1 MMKKIAK
8 RAGLWA
14 AVALIWLALW
24 TIPSYLVGDALI
36 LPTPPE
42 VIKRFGELLTMPSFW
57 ASMLT
62 SLARVLGGAVGA
74 TALAVACAALGARFR
89 FVRTLLYPFNEVVK
103 ATPIVSFIFLAY
115 IIFGRNIGILPVFIT
130 MLIVFPVVYVAL
142 LDALMNVDR
151 TLVEVS
157 EVFGCSRGEKL
168 RYLWIPTALNSF
180 VTAASTAL
188 GLGWKS
194 GIAAEALVNTPT
206 LQGIGSDIAQAKTYI
221 ETVDQ
226 FAYTLAIIAVSI
238 VIGLVFSL
246 GMKKLKEKIM

>member
-1 MMKKIAK
+1 MKRIAK
-8 RAGLWA
+8 RAGLYA

-24 TIPSYLVGDALI
+24 ALPAYIVGDALI
-36 LPTPPE
+36 LPAPPD
-42 VIKRFGELLTMPSFW
+42 VFARLGKLLTETGFW
-57 ASMLT
+57 MSMLK
-62 SLARVLGGAVGA
+62 SLARVLGGVVGA
-74 TALAVACAALGARFR
+74 AVPAVACAALGARSK
-89 FVRTLLYPFNEVVK
+89 FVRTLLYPFNEIVK

-115 IIFGRNIGILPVFIT
+115 IVFGKSIGLLPVFIT
-130 MLIVFPVVYVAL
+130 MLIVFPVVYAAL

-151 TLVEVS
+151 ELVEVS
-157 EVFGCSRGEKL
+157 EVFGCTRGEKL

-180 VTAASTAL
+180 VTAFATAL

-206 LQGIGSDIAQAKTYI
+206 LEGIGSDIAQAKTYI

-238 VIGLVFSL
+238 VIGLLFSFA
-246 GMKKLKEKIM
+246 MKKLKEKIM

>member
-1 MMKKIAK
+1 MKIAK
-8 RAGLWA
+8 RAGGYLAFA
-14 AVALIWLALW
+14 AIWLALW
-24 TIPSYLVGDALI
+24 AVPSYIVGDELI
-36 LPTPPE
+36 LPTPPD
-42 VIKRFGELLTMPSFW
+42 VFMRLGELVMMPSFW
-57 ASMLT
+57 VSMLK
-62 SLARVLGGAVGA
+62 SLARVMGGVVSA
-74 TALAVACAALGARFR
+74 TVLAVAGAALGARFK

-115 IIFGRNIGILPVFIT
+115 IIFGKSIGLLPVFIT
-130 MLIVFPVVYVAL
+130 MLIVFPVIYAAL

-151 TLVEVS
+151 ELLEVS

-168 RYLWIPTALNSF
+168 RYLWIPMALNSF
-180 VTAASTAL
+180 VTAFATAL

-194 GIAAEALVNTPT
+194 GIAAEALVNTPA
-206 LQGIGSDIAQAKTYI
+206 LKGIGSDIAQAKTYI

-238 VIGLVFSL
+238 VIGLLFSA